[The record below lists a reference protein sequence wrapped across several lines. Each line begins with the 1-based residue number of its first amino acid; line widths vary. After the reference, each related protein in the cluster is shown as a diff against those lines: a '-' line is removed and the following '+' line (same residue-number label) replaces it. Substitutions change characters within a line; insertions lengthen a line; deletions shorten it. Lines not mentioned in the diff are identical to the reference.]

1 MMKKVLLLI
10 GLLMTMTFIV
20 GCTSNTPE
28 VEEQTF
34 TLAELANFDGQ
45 NGRQAYVAVDGVV
58 YDVTNASNWSNGSHN
73 GQRLA
78 GTDASAVILSS
89 PHGKSVLTGLP
100 VVGTLV
106 NE

>member
-1 MMKKVLLLI
+1 MKKIIVLL
-10 GLLMTMTFIV
+10 GLLFSFSLLV
-20 GCTSNTPE
+20 GCTEKTPE
-28 VEEQTF
+28 EEGRTF

-45 NGRQAYVAVDGVV
+45 SGRQAYVAVDGVV

-78 GTDASAVILSS
+78 GTDASSVILSS
-89 PHGKSVLTGLP
+89 PHGKSVLAGLP

-106 NE
+106 TD